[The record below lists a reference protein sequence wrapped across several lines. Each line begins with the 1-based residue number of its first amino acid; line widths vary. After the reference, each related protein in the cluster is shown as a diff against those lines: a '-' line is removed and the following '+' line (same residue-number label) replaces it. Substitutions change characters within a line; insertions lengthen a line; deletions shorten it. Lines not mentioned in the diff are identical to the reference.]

1 MRIMQDRQEFN
12 EIRDTLR
19 QANIKVT
26 HARLVIYRILKHAKR
41 ELTAYDIENIS
52 LQMNDR
58 INIGTIYSSLKLFQ
72 TAGLLQRYKVDMEQ
86 SLFSL
91 KQFDHYARF
100 ICNHCGAI
108 EALQDHEI
116 DQHIKTLCHN
126 KQANYVSFS
135 LIIQIESCD
144 KCNDKSDKNT

>member
-1 MRIMQDRQEFN
+1 MQDRQEFN

-19 QANIKVT
+19 QAKIKVT
-26 HARLVIYRILKHAKR
+26 HARLVIYRILKHAKH

-52 LQMNDR
+52 LKMNDR

-86 SLFSL
+86 ALFSL
-91 KQFDHYARF
+91 KQFDHYSRF

-108 EALQDHEI
+108 ETFEDSEI
-116 DQHIKTLCHN
+116 DQRLKTLCEN
-126 KQANYVSFS
+126 KQVAYVASS
-135 LIIQIESCD
+135 LIINIESCE
-144 KCNDKSDKNT
+144 KCKGENDKNVS